1 MKSKC
6 HPRSARG
13 ARGDWARTKANGIRR
28 EAAGGEGS
36 AQPLLAAAA
45 APAPPPDAPPCPEAA
60 TARPPA
66 RPWRLRSPIRQRA
79 GPGRRHKGSGSA
91 ERGGSGGG
99 RMARAAPLLPQ
110 NRPRPA
116 APPPAPP
123 PRAAGNKSRP
133 RPRGGSG
140 PGRAPPGYRAPDS
153 LWLRCAPPR
162 GRNDSAAGGGAGAA
176 GQLCPDG
183 AGALR
188 TAGSPAASSG
198 PPGHVEP
205 AAEGRQRARPG
216 PAARGT
222 RAQGG
227 GIRSC
232 PNPGIRSCPAPG
244 FRAPGA
250 PGIRL
255 WGAPGIDP
263 YRSRNPNTVLLGSI
277 RAALRVRARG
287 HPGIHPC
294 PVPGIHPRPVP
305 CSIPLPSSIPA
316 PFPVPSLPR
325 SQIHPR
331 CSRFHLCPTR

>member
-153 LWLRCAPPR
+153 LWLRSAPPR

-216 PAARGT
+216 PPLVGSGHKAAGFV
-222 RAQGG
+222 RAPIPGFVPALLLG
-227 GIRSC
+227 FELRALPGFGYGALPGSIPTALGIR
-232 PNPGIRSCPAPG
+232 
-244 FRAPGA
+244 
-250 PGIRL
+250 
-255 WGAPGIDP
+255 
-263 YRSRNPNTVLLGSI
+263 T
-277 RAALRVRARG
+277 
-287 HPGIHPC
+287 
-294 PVPGIHPRPVP
+294 
-305 CSIPLPSSIPA
+305 
-316 PFPVPSLPR
+316 
-325 SQIHPR
+325 R
-331 CSRFHLCPTR
+331 CF